1 MKDNSLLESKNL
13 ISNFLEKIL
22 VEDGLAKNTVSAY
35 GNDLSLFLDF
45 LASKQVS
52 IMSAE
57 SQDIKDYFHQLYELQ
72 LKSTSLMRKISAIK
86 NFYQFLLS
94 ENIISNSPVEHIER
108 PKSELKLPKFL
119 TEEEVLKLLN
129 TVNSDKSEFGIR
141 LACLLEMLYAS
152 GLRVSELV
160 CLPISATSSI
170 KSSDSDGDNL
180 NYLIVKGKGG
190 KERIAPLNVS
200 AIKILKE
207 YLILRQ
213 NQGHEKSKWLFVG
226 KYRSNKNGKKII
238 TKKPPI
244 IDQHLTRQ
252 RLNQM
257 LKELAIKAGVDP
269 DKVHPHVI
277 RHSFASHLLNRGI
290 DLRVLQELLGHSDIS
305 TTQIYT
311 HILDSKLKELV
322 FKHHPLANK

>member
-1 MKDNSLLESKNL
+1 MTDNSLPESKNL
-13 ISNFLEKIL
+13 ITNFLEKIL

-45 LASKQVS
+45 LATKKVS
-52 IMSAE
+52 IIAAE
-57 SQDIKDYFHQLYELQ
+57 SQDIKDYFQLLYQLQ
-72 LKSTSLMRKISAIK
+72 LKSSSLMRKISAIK
-86 NFYQFLLS
+86 NFYQFLLA
-94 ENIISNSPVEHIER
+94 ENIIASSPVDHIKR

-129 TVNSDKSEFGIR
+129 TVNNDKSEFGIR
-141 LACLLEMLYAS
+141 LSCLLEMLYAS

-170 KSSDSDGDNL
+170 KSGIDNL

-200 AIKILKE
+200 AIKVLRQ

-226 KYRSNKNGKKII
+226 KYRSNKDGKKII
-238 TKKPPI
+238 TKNPPI

-257 LKELAIKAGVDP
+257 LKELAIKAGIDP
-269 DKVHPHVI
+269 NKVHPHVI

-322 FKHHPLANK
+322 FKHHPLANKN